1 MTEEVFGEAFAAGA
15 VVGGHGFFTTVVDI
29 EARVFPGE
37 EVGELAGTDE
47 FGIAQ
52 GVEEAVAEEFDGGSE
67 VFGGHAVEAAVG
79 GEESICGENVEMG
92 VEDEVIAE
100 GVDSGDGGEF
110 SIREIEADAE
120 RIAERGGGGMEEVGE
135 EVAAFAKDAAQDL
148 GDGEDELTVGYFVAD
163 AGGDPVADGAGA
175 ALVTGGAEVAALAGE
190 GEQSFVATVR
200 ALEAGEAGSEVAAT
214 EEGLHG
220 GDGGGAKGAEG
231 LPVSPRSLL
240 PSVPPPMMPET
251 SPPRSRA
258 VSSQECVEGDWRD
271 GRP

>member
-100 GVDSGDGGEF
+100 GVGSGDGGEF

-135 EVAAFAKDAAQDL
+135 EVAAFAKDAAQDF
-148 GDGEDELTVGYFVAD
+148 GDGEDELTVGDFVAD
-163 AGGDPVADGAGA
+163 AGGNPVADGAGA

-190 GEQSFVATVR
+190 GEQAFVATVR
-200 ALEAGEAGSEVAAT
+200 ALEAGEAGSEVAAA

-220 GDGGGAKGAEG
+220 DDGGGAERTEG
-231 LPVSPRSLL
+231 LPVVFFVVGEEGGPAVVDDLPEGRRSAGATGL
-240 PSVPPPMMPET
+240 VDGWHK
-251 SPPRSRA
+251 
-258 VSSQECVEGDWRD
+258 ECS
-271 GRP
+271 